1 MVLHFFKHHP
11 YDFLPHLQHAHSL
24 FIAMIK
30 GSTLSRAPVK
40 TGRNCDQDYM
50 MVQGGEK
57 WRAFRGMG
65 RGRTLS
71 RAPVKTGPNCD
82 QDYMMVQGGE

>member
-1 MVLHFFKHHP
+1 M
-11 YDFLPHLQHAHSL
+11 
-24 FIAMIK
+24 
-30 GSTLSRAPVK
+30 K
-40 TGRNCDQDYM
+40 TGPNRDQDYM